1 MFYLMLTRYLG
12 HFLYMNITESENRKN
27 TKIKICSVCHKEF
40 TAPKHSN
47 SKISFC
53 SYNCK
58 MIHKY
63 NLPQTGIRICQ
74 ECGKE
79 YYYIQ
84 GQGNWDKNNNKI
96 WSKGEKNG
104 QNKTFTLPSHKF
116 CCYECGVKH
125 KEKLRGKTNISK
137 YGRISPWQDPILHE
151 KLFNQMKERGTLFTS
166 KPEKEIRNF
175 IEQLNIATDKL
186 IFGNS
191 ITTPRLEIDIYIPS
205 LNIGIE
211 FNGNYFHAQNG
222 KKEKTITPIY
232 HYNKRIQAK
241 QKNIHLLQIWEN
253 DWTNN
258 KPIIESI
265 LRNKLNKPIY
275 TINASDCSITQLTQ
289 EQYIPFH
296 NTNNLYQCI
305 PSHIHLALIYNN
317 QIQQTLTFYQI
328 PNTNSYILT
337 HNTPILNT
345 HILNGT
351 TTLLNHFIQ
360 QYNPSSI
367 STTIQNDLFTGN
379 VYLNNNFSIQKIIQ
393 SNAFYVKSRPIQK
406 INPTSYSKNDLNI
419 LLQKKKILLCYDSGS
434 TILTWNK

>member
-1 MFYLMLTRYLG
+1 
-12 HFLYMNITESENRKN
+12 
-27 TKIKICSVCHKEF
+27 
-40 TAPKHSN
+40 
-47 SKISFC
+47 
-53 SYNCK
+53 

-84 GQGNWDKNNNKI
+84 GQGNWDKDNNKI

-104 QNKTFTLPSHKF
+104 QNKTFTIPSHKF

-175 IEQLNIATDKL
+175 IEQLNITTDKL

-191 ITTPRLEIDIYIPS
+191 INTPRLEIDIYIPS

-232 HYNKRIQAK
+232 HYNKHIQAK
-241 QKNIHLLQIWEN
+241 QKNIRLLQIWEN

-296 NTNNLYQCI
+296 NTNNLYQYI
-305 PSHIHLALIYNN
+305 LSHIYLALIYNN

-328 PNTNSYILT
+328 PNT
-337 HNTPILNT
+337 HRQ
-345 HILNGT
+345 HI
-351 TTLLNHFIQ
+351 
-360 QYNPSSI
+360 P
-367 STTIQNDLFTGN
+367 
-379 VYLNNNFSIQKIIQ
+379 K
-393 SNAFYVKSRPIQK
+393 
-406 INPTSYSKNDLNI
+406 
-419 LLQKKKILLCYDSGS
+419 
-434 TILTWNK
+434 